1 MNSQIFAFNL
11 NETEAA
17 IKASTAK
24 TGLPHHRTRATVA
37 LIAHVMNLGIEMG
50 VTKLSASGKNTVFI
64 QPVNGRSD
72 LSGQLFQA
80 MGQIKNSP
88 LAALYTE
95 LASKPIAETLPEFA
109 GTEAALK
116 GQATRKAK
124 AAAADRVEKATRAVE
139 QAKLEDLLDRAYLQA
154 KKGTLPS
161 EELQKGV
168 QAYGTPA
175 QQKRLSGI
183 TGFAQRMAA
192 ELASKAQQVSA
203 PRVATPAPAAT
214 ERKAPNP
221 RHLYLARETPAL
233 DTPMLVNGKAVV
245 YYELGKVWRSDEST
259 PSVYGYQF
267 LGHEG
272 EYVRFAYYREA
283 TPEEAQQVAAQQE
296 AERAAE
302 LQQVQFSR
310 NLKVLFAEIRTEG
323 KTQADDQILWET
335 SSLSYWDRISL
346 RLQDDG
352 KTLVG
357 TRYEFTFADSPEY
370 SVRMVPVADLSEAA
384 RVALQFITEHA
395 RVDGRFR
402 RAALI

>member
-1 MNSQIFAFNL
+1 MNSQIYAFNFT
-11 NETEAA
+11 ETEAA

-72 LSGQLFQA
+72 LSGQLHQA
-80 MGQIKNSP
+80 LGQIKNSP
-88 LAALYTE
+88 LASTYTE

-124 AAAADRVEKATRAVE
+124 AAAADRADKATRAVE
-139 QAKLEDLLDRAYLQA
+139 QAKLEDLLDRAFIQA

-161 EELQKGV
+161 EELQKSV
-168 QAYGTPA
+168 KAYGTPA
-175 QQKRLSGI
+175 QQKRLVGI
-183 TGFAQRMAA
+183 TGFAQRMVT
-192 ELASKAQQVSA
+192 ELASKAQQASA
-203 PRVATPAPAAT
+203 PKVTTPAPAT
-214 ERKAPNP
+214 ERKAHNP
-221 RHLYLARETPAL
+221 RHLYLTRETPPL
-233 DTPMLVNGKAVV
+233 DTPVLVNGKSVV

-259 PSVYGYQF
+259 PSLYGHQF

-272 EYVRFAYYREA
+272 AWVQFAYYREA
-283 TPEEAQQVAAQQE
+283 TPEEAQQVAARQE
-296 AERAAE
+296 AQRAAE

-310 NLKVLFAEIRTEG
+310 SLKVLFAEIRTEG
-323 KTQADDQILWET
+323 KTQPDDQILWET
-335 SSLSYWDRISL
+335 TSLHYWDRISL

-370 SVRMVPVADLSEAA
+370 FVRSVPVADLSETA
-384 RVALQFITEHA
+384 RVALAFITEHA
-395 RVDGRFR
+395 RIDGRFR
-402 RAALI
+402 SAALI